1 MADTMHLSKEEL
13 IARAQADMERKLD
26 APEWT
31 LRQKL
36 ALTCRIL
43 FDGGHD
49 SGLAGQITARA
60 PEAGRYYT
68 QRLGLGF
75 DEITADNLLVV
86 DEDLRVQEGGGMPNP
101 ANRFHSWIY
110 RARPDVNCII
120 HTHPLHAASLSMLEV
135 PLEISHMDNC
145 PLYGDVAFL
154 KDWPGVPVGNEE
166 GEIISAALGD
176 KRAILL
182 SHHGML
188 VAAASV
194 EKPAC
199 WRCSSSARAHAAAG
213 DGGRQDPADPAGA
226 GARGARLDPDAAPLA
241 GGFRLLR
248 AAGAQDASRRVG
260 LRLAALQGGGACVS
274 PPGSASGRRRPL
286 VRSGRGARR
295 TGAFR
300 ACLPVVFR
308 STPAHD
314 RPASPIADPAPPA
327 SLSLEQLAQRTGLTK
342 SYLSK
347 LEEG

>member
-182 SHHGML
+182 SHHGQL
-188 VAAASV
+188 STGASIEEACVIAQLIERAAKLQLLAM
-194 EKPAC
+194 
-199 WRCSSSARAHAAAG
+199 AAG
-213 DGGRQDPADPAGA
+213 TIKPILPELGRD
-226 GARGARLDPDAAPLA
+226 
-241 GGFRLLR
+241 
-248 AAGAQDASRRVG
+248 
-260 LRLAALQGGGACVS
+260 
-274 PPGSASGRRRPL
+274 
-286 VRSGRGARR
+286 
-295 TGAFR
+295 
-300 ACLPVVFR
+300 
-308 STPAHD
+308 AHD
-314 RPASPIADPAPPA
+314 WISKPKRHGAAFNYYARQNLKKHADC
-327 SLSLEQLAQRTGLTK
+327 LN
-342 SYLSK
+342 
-347 LEEG
+347 